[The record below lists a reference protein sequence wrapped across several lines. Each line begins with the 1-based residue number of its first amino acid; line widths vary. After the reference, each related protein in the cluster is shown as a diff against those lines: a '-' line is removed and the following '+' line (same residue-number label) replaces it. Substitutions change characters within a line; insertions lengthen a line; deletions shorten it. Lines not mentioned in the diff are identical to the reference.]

1 MPFIHTLYI
10 ERHHIKKLMDAAKE
24 ILEKVR
30 EDEREKVRQRIK
42 VEALIIFLYAEMKR
56 HLNDVAAILR
66 NINRLAVE
74 LDIDNEDLKRLEKES
89 EKYVEF

>member
-1 MPFIHTLYI
+1 
-10 ERHHIKKLMDAAKE
+10 MDAAKE

-42 VEALIIFLYAEMKR
+42 AEALIIFLYAEMKR

-74 LDIDNEDLKRLEKES
+74 LDIDNEDLKRLERES